1 LILDT
6 SAILAIVFQETEQDD
21 FLRKIG
27 GAPMVGVGAPTLVET
42 TIVTA
47 ARLGEQ
53 AHRLILAIV
62 DRAGIVVISFDAPH
76 SQLAAEAWL
85 RFGKGRHP
93 AALNFGD
100 CMAYAT
106 ARLARQPLLCKGDD
120 FSKTDLA
127 LA

>member
-21 FLRKIG
+21 FLHKIG

-53 AHRLILAIV
+53 AHRLISAMV

-76 SQLAAEAWL
+76 PQLASEAWL

-106 ARLARQPLLCKGDD
+106 ARLARQPLLCKGDG
-120 FSKTDLA
+120 FSQTDLA